1 MSQANQ
7 TTLNKGHTMTTYFIR
22 FADSDGQQ
30 HEIRVKAESRA
41 EAMDTAIFYNDVDR
55 FIFVCEE
62 A

>member
-1 MSQANQ
+1 
-7 TTLNKGHTMTTYFIR
+7 MTTYLIR
-22 FADSDGQQ
+22 FVDTKGQQ
-30 HEIRVKAESRA
+30 KEIRVKAESRA

>member
-1 MSQANQ
+1 
-7 TTLNKGHTMTTYFIR
+7 MTTYFIR

-30 HEIRVKAESRA
+30 KEIRVNAESRA
-41 EAMDTAIFYNDVDR
+41 EAMDTAIFYHDVDR